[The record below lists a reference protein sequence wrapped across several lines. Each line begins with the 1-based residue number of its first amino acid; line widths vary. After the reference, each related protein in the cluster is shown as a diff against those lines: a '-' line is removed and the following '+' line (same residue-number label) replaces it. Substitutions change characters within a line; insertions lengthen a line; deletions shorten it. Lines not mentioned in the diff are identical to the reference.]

1 MDSHETQPAPA
12 SIDVEVRRS
21 PKFWPFVGTGAAVG
35 ILAALISAYTGE
47 ASEEFTRG
55 AVAGFLMVVFGLFG
69 VALGTLAFLVAD
81 KVVYRKVRTARAERL
96 DDTDPA
102 ADA

>member
-21 PKFWPFVGTGAAVG
+21 PKFWPFVGAGAAVG
-35 ILAALISAYTGE
+35 ILVALISAYTGE
-47 ASEEFTRG
+47 PNEEFTRG
-55 AVAGFLMVVFGLFG
+55 AVAGFLIVIFGLFG
-69 VALGTLAFLVAD
+69 IALGTLAFLVAD
-81 KVVYRKVRTARAERL
+81 KVVYKKVRTARAERI
-96 DDTDPA
+96 DDANPA